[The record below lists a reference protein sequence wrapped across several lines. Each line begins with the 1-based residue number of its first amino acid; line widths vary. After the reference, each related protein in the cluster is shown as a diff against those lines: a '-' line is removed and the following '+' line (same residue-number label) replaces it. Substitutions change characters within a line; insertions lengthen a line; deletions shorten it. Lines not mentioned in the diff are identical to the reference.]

1 MKTLNC
7 CQISNIELQDIKI
20 RIFVV
25 HSFINENR
33 SLIREPEW
41 IFNYDQQIKI
51 NHLIDQL
58 L

>member
-33 SLIREPEW
+33 SLIKTKQMD
-41 IFNYDQQIKI
+41 F
-51 NHLIDQL
+51 
-58 L
+58 